1 MSFLFHSYPETSGRG
16 KSSCQ
21 FTLGGAYAAMG
32 GVKNTNLSYEFFDE
46 DAVGRQY
53 FRDMLVRA
61 QAKARSE
68 SKREGPFTVHIR
80 ARLHYVTKPCD
91 T

>member
-1 MSFLFHSYPETSGRG
+1 MVSFLFHSYPESSGRG

-46 DAVGRQY
+46 TAVGPDH
-53 FRDMLVRA
+53 FEGMLRRVQQR
-61 QAKARSE
+61 ARS
-68 SKREGPFTVHIR
+68 KWG
-80 ARLHYVTKPCD
+80 KD
-91 T
+91 M